1 MDLHQLLALDVLPQL
16 LKGAAVTLKITLIT
30 AILAFILSFVV
41 GFLRLMRNP
50 WVRRLTTTYV
60 EILRGTSAIVQLY
73 YLFFILPV
81 FGISL
86 PPTTT
91 AVIGLGLNLSAY
103 GSEIVRA
110 GILAIGQGQHEGA
123 AALGLNRVQT
133 YRLVILP
140 QALVGMLPSFGN
152 LLIDLVKATSLVSLI
167 TITELTFSGRQMV
180 VATGQTVEV
189 WTWVMILYFAMAY
202 PLTWVVRA
210 AERYAARY
218 REA

>member
-1 MDLHQLLALDVLPQL
+1 VDLNQLPALDVLPQL

-30 AILAFILSFVV
+30 AVIASILSFVI
-41 GFLRLMRNP
+41 GFLRLVPIR
-50 WVRRLTTTYV
+50 WVRRLTTAYV

-86 PPTTT
+86 PATAT

-110 GILAIGQGQHEGA
+110 GILSIGQGQHEGA
-123 AALGLNRVQT
+123 AALGLDRVQT
-133 YRLVILP
+133 YRLVVLP
-140 QALVGMLPSFGN
+140 QALVAMLPSFGN

-180 VATGQTVEV
+180 VTTGRTVEV
-189 WTWVMILYFAMAY
+189 WTLVLLLYFTMAY
-202 PLTWVVRA
+202 PLTWIVRS
-210 AERYAARY
+210 AERYTARY
-218 REA
+218 R

>member
-1 MDLHQLLALDVLPQL
+1 LDIHQLLALDVLPQL

-30 AILAFILSFVV
+30 AGLAFVLSFVI
-41 GFLRLMRNP
+41 GFLRLVPNP
-50 WVRRLTTTYV
+50 WIRRLVTAYV
-60 EILRGTSAIVQLY
+60 EILRGTSAIVQLF
-73 YLFFILPV
+73 YLFFILPA

-86 PPTTT
+86 PPTAT

-110 GILAIGQGQHEGA
+110 GLLSIGEGQHEGA
-123 AALGLNRVQT
+123 AALGLDRVQT

-140 QALVGMLPSFGN
+140 QALVAMLPSFGN

-180 VATGQTVEV
+180 VTTGRTVEV
-189 WTWVMILYFAMAY
+189 WTLVLLLYFAMAY
-202 PLTWVVRA
+202 PLTWIVRS

-218 REA
+218 R